1 MINFFS
7 NFLSE
12 PSSKLNHEK
21 FDRFLLIKA
30 IDRIEKINSDKI
42 IVMGYDLDMLEKIR
56 TIRPKAKILVCD
68 PRQEPYEKF
77 KFADG
82 IITNGIEMAN
92 YYYGTGLPIIISH
105 IVPSAEQVTKSLKLR
120 HSDNHTQ
127 FLYHGN
133 VIHARSL
140 FEGLNKY
147 SKHLISHSCHVT
159 FVFNKDDTKL
169 EREIQKTQFTSY
181 MPWSP
186 SVYSKLPELC
196 DFGIA
201 NSQIPLQRTS
211 LVKKISSSI
220 SGKYNETQL
229 DYMVRFKPTSNPG
242 RALSFIKQ
250 GIPCLVDF
258 TPSNTQAI
266 IHAHNGFVFSNYKN
280 LVHQMLYCS
289 KMNELEYEKFSI
301 NALNHYKRFFNDE
314 LEVEQIRKFME
325 V

>member
-1 MINFFS
+1 VINFFS

-21 FDRFLLIKA
+21 FVRFLLIEA
-30 IDRIEKINSDKI
+30 IERIESINSNKI
-42 IVMGYDLDMLEKIR
+42 IVMGYDLNSLEKIR
-56 TIRPKAKILVCD
+56 LRRPNAKILVCD
-68 PRQEPYEKF
+68 PRQEHYKKF

-82 IITNGIEMAN
+82 IITNGLEMAN
-92 YYYGTGLPIIISH
+92 YYYGTGLPIFISH
-105 IVPSAEQVTKSLKLR
+105 IVPSAAQFTRTPKLR
-120 HSDNHTQ
+120 QLEKQGN

-147 SKHLISHSCHVT
+147 SNDLTSHGCHVT
-159 FVFNKDDTKL
+159 FVFNNDDPLLARK
-169 EREIQKTQFTSY
+169 IQNTDFASFI
-181 MPWSP
+181 PWS
-186 SVYSKLPELC
+186 SSIYSRLSELC

-201 NSQIPLQRTS
+201 NSQIPIQRTS
-211 LVKKISSSI
+211 LVRKISSSI
-220 SGKYNETQL
+220 SSKYNETKV

-258 TPSNTQAI
+258 TPSNTQAVM
-266 IHAHNGFVFSNYKN
+266 HAHNGFVFSNFKN

-289 KMNELEYEKFSI
+289 KMNEQEYEKLSM
-301 NALNHYKRFFNDE
+301 NATNHYKRFFDDE
-314 LEVEQIRKFME
+314 MEVEQIRKFME
-325 V
+325 A